1 MNKDDLNK
9 TVKMVIS
16 IVFILV
22 TFQWDPNVEPDMSHY
37 ELYQRVDNIT
47 TVIEANIPHPTS
59 TVSVN
64 ISVDDLRDGAF
75 YLKAVDTE
83 GFKSD
88 PSNEATCDAE
98 CVAKYLE
105 GGQITDIVITDVERE
120 L

>member
-1 MNKDDLNK
+1 MK
-9 TVKMVIS
+9 S
-16 IVFILV
+16 IMIVVQIIFVLV

-37 ELYQRVDNIT
+37 ELYQRVAGVV
-47 TVIEANIPHPTS
+47 TVVNPNIPHPTS
-59 TVSVN
+59 TVSVD
-64 ISVDDLRDGAF
+64 ISVGDLRDGAF

-98 CVAKYLE
+98 CVAKYLD
-105 GGQITDIVITDVERE
+105 GGPIINIVIKDVERK